1 MATRGRREFLLTLK
15 QFAGANFDADAED
28 LGKFA
33 PVQENLIV
41 GAAMTDLRT
50 ALGLQKL
57 NVKALAGATDDQVSA
72 YVTENCSNFAGQL
85 VCVHTHEDGYEKPR
99 LAKQSMSDA
108 LTASESA
115 RFAEN
120 WGSGWGPVYMPWLVA
135 GTRLHVV
142 GHAGIRP
149 RFLWRDIVKN
159 TGLKG
164 LECLWTA
171 TPGTGGSMA
180 AGVYEYGVT
189 LYDSVLARDGEMIRI
204 VSATVAATG
213 KVTIAGPVVS
223 GHTFFT
229 PRAHTDSGEPTDA
242 HHDYYDFYRFWRRGP
257 TQTDFYLVGEVAK
270 ATVEASDYSLV
281 DSAANPG
288 ATVYIPNRRCF
299 PSFRWCVFHQGR
311 FVGLG
316 LPAWTVAGTTVHCVN
331 GAKPIYATTLP
342 PYFRPWMDSRTIRI
356 KDQNGVWV
364 EHLIDYV
371 WCDWTG
377 GPGTVATNGTITLTG
392 TATTFSSTFKAG
404 DSILVSGET
413 VRTIAT
419 IASDT
424 SLTVTAA
431 FSTTASGLSYTF
443 RGTWKI
449 ALATAWAGT
458 TGDYA
463 WELMGCP
470 NTVYCGNRVW
480 GASEMFCLD
489 GTLEIAVNEG
499 DGQEIV
505 AGLSMMHRLM
515 VYKTGSI
522 WAMTGGAWTDP
533 EDSTPVQNDLD
544 YYLVKDGVGIPGP
557 YCVTPDA
564 DGAHW
569 VFDGYSLLRNTG
581 TDVVRV
587 AEDKT
592 RGFFSGLDGTRFHE
606 AVIQF
611 DTASNT
617 VLLYGLYRPG
627 RDVPSEAL
635 VYHVKTGAVC
645 PLTDF
650 YVSGGGAVAQKW

>member
-1 MATRGRREFLLTLK
+1 MATRGRREFLVGLK
-15 QFAGANFDADAED
+15 QFGGANFDADGED

-41 GAAMTDLRT
+41 GAATTDLRT

-57 NVKALAGATDDQVSA
+57 NLKALAGATDDQVSA
-72 YVTENCSNFAGQL
+72 YVTENSSNFAGQL

-99 LAKQSMSDA
+99 LAKQSMNDG
-108 LTASESA
+108 LTVSETA

-142 GHAGIRP
+142 GHAGMRP

-171 TPGTGGSMA
+171 DGTSGGSMA
-180 AGVYEYGVT
+180 EGVYEYGVT

-204 VSATVAATG
+204 VSEEVPATG

-223 GHTFFT
+223 GHTLFT

-316 LPAWTVAGTTVHCVN
+316 LPAWTVAGTTVHCTN
-331 GAKPIYATTLP
+331 GVKTIYATTLP

-356 KDQNGVWV
+356 KNENGMWV
-364 EHLIDYV
+364 EYLIDYV
-371 WCDWTG
+371 WW
-377 GPGTVATNGTITLTG
+377 
-392 TATTFSSTFKAG
+392 
-404 DSILVSGET
+404 DSIGSAWK
-413 VRTIAT
+413 VR
-419 IASDT
+419 
-424 SLTVTAA
+424 
-431 FSTTASGLSYTF
+431 
-443 RGTWKI
+443 
-449 ALATAWAGT
+449 LATAWAGT

-470 NTVYCGNRVW
+470 NTVYVGNRVW

-505 AGLSMMHRLM
+505 CGLSMMHRLM

-522 WAMTGGAWTDP
+522 WAMTGGAWADP
-533 EDSTPVQNDLD
+533 EDSTPVQNDLE

-606 AVIQF
+606 AVMMF

-617 VLLYGLYRPG
+617 ILLCGLYKPG